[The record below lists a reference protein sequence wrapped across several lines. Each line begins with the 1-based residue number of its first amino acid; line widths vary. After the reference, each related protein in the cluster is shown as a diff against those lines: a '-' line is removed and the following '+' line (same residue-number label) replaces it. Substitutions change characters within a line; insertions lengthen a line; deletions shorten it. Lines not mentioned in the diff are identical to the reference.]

1 MVYDVGRGR
10 GRRLR
15 SGGRR
20 ALGQAGEA
28 RCGARTAGARALRPR
43 WQGGGASGRW
53 RCPNRVGLRP
63 VSSCPTCAVG
73 CAAGSQ
79 APSNLALV

>member
-1 MVYDVGRGR
+1 MVYERGKGR
-10 GRRLR
+10 GRRPR

-28 RCGARTAGARALRPR
+28 RCGARTAGALALRPR

-53 RCPNRVGLRP
+53 SGDVQTASASGRFQVAQL
-63 VSSCPTCAVG
+63 
-73 CAAGSQ
+73 
-79 APSNLALV
+79 L